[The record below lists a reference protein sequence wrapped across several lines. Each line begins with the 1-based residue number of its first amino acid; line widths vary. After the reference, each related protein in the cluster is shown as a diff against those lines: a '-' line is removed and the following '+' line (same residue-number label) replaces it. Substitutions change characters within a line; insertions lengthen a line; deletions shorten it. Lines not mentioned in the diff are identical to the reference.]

1 MARTLRLVAAA
12 AAVAALAAQQ
22 AAAVGPSL
30 WVVENGA
37 QISAP
42 RSDVRFVV
50 GQRGGGTRVTAVA
63 TRSRR
68 VLHATKLPGR
78 WGLQATTIHGT
89 LSGLSADARTLVL
102 ARPADDPG
110 GLRTR
115 SEFVVLHG
123 AALTRGARFGLRGD
137 FTVDALSPHGRTLY
151 LIEHLPGA
159 DVTRYRVR
167 AYDLAAHRL
176 LPRVIADKRQAG
188 WTMRGMPLDRVVGHG
203 ARWVYTLY
211 SSGGNY
217 PFVHALD
224 TVAGTAVCVGVP
236 LDWRDAT
243 MNAARLQLRGG
254 GRILEVEGPNVKTP
268 VRIDT
273 RTLRVMHAPS

>member
-1 MARTLRLVAAA
+1 
-12 AAVAALAAQQ
+12 
-22 AAAVGPSL
+22 
-30 WVVENGA
+30 VENGA
-37 QISAP
+37 QISAA
-42 RSDVRFVV
+42 RSNVRYVV
-50 GQRGGGTRVTAVA
+50 GQRGGTARVASVA
-63 TRSRR
+63 TRSGR
-68 VLHATKLPGR
+68 VRHAVQLPGR
-78 WGLQATTIHGT
+78 WGLQATTIRGT
-89 LSGLSADARTLVL
+89 LAGLSADAQTLVL

-110 GLRTR
+110 GLRAR

-123 AALTRGARFGLRGD
+123 PGLARGARFGLRGD

-151 LIEHLPGA
+151 LIEHLAGP

-167 AYDLAAHRL
+167 AYDLLRHRL

-188 WTMRGMPLDRVVGHG
+188 WTMRGMPLDRVVGRG

-243 MNAARLQLRGG
+243 MDAARLQLRSG
-254 GRILEVEGPNVKTP
+254 GRILTVEGPNVKTP

-273 RTLRVMHAPS
+273 GTLRVMHAPS